1 MATAQNRGKWMDYL
15 YTGGL
20 VVYRGQWAFRKLVVN
35 YLLALAKLSVIF
47 GDIYKCTHYSIRF
60 MGMLGKFI
68 IINYIFRSVCMCVL
82 VYCVVIL

>member
-1 MATAQNRGKWMDYL
+1 MATAQNRGKWVDYL
-15 YTGGL
+15 YAGGWSFTEVNEHL
-20 VVYRGQWAFRKLVVN
+20 DN
-35 YLLALAKLSVIF
+35 YLVSLVKPSIIF
-47 GDIYKCTHYSIRF
+47 VDIHTISHYSIRF